1 MASKEI
7 LGGPSAFSSS
17 TINIL
22 APLSVHNKCAFT
34 FISHSTWNSA
44 PDPISRSLFQRQNIK
59 ISLWQKRRLLSDMR
73 VAPKKKRRVASSE
86 YYSDPSSA
94 SERRER
100 DYLFTK
106 KGAQLSAWMAG
117 WAKQACLPLP
127 AWLSHRRRVVTHFF
141 TRSLMLSPWLAAK
154 WSATL
159 WMRDAARKT
168 HSGGQTMARRSRS
181 FPSKNTCSRFS
192 ERLFPS
198 LARWKRR
205 SDDASSTLD
214 LFSFFRLSP

>member
-1 MASKEI
+1 MIGSKEI

-100 DYLFTK
+100 LLIHKKRRAALGLNGWLGEAGVFASACVIITSPPCSNPLFYSLAHAFPVAGSKMVRNIVNARCCPQDTQRRADD
-106 KGAQLSAWMAG
+106 GA
-117 WAKQACLPLP
+117 
-127 AWLSHRRRVVTHFF
+127 
-141 TRSLMLSPWLAAK
+141 
-154 WSATL
+154 
-159 WMRDAARKT
+159 
-168 HSGGQTMARRSRS
+168 ARRSRS

-198 LARWKRR
+198 LAR
-205 SDDASSTLD
+205 
-214 LFSFFRLSP
+214 